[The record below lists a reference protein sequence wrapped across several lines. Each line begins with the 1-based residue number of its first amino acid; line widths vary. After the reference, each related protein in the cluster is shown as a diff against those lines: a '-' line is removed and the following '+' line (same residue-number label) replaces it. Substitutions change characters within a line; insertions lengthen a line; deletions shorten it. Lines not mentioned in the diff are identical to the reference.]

1 MNSSIKIHFM
11 EHNKSHVKFGTYDV
25 ELLCALLHHPGE
37 GLIGWTERRLEE
49 HN

>member
-1 MNSSIKIHFM
+1 M
-11 EHNKSHVKFGTYDV
+11 EHNKSHVKFETYDV

-37 GLIGWTERRLEE
+37 GPIGWTERRVKE